1 MDKNLNNLDP
11 KLKEAYERV
20 MATNFNPQSSEPQS
34 QQAAPPAQPA
44 QENTMSQ
51 PLMQT
56 QPVEQPT
63 APAIQTIPQQPP
75 PPQNY
80 SSPLP
85 TQNPFAQTP
94 VPPPTVLTQAGSYSA
109 PAPQKKGHGLM
120 PLLFLVLGAI
130 FFAAYTVIWAKIFGL
145 L

>member
-20 MATNFNPQSSEPQS
+20 MATNFNPQAQSTQAEPL
-34 QQAAPPAQPA
+34 AQPPK
-44 QENTMSQ
+44 ENNNNQ

-56 QPVEQPT
+56 QAVEQPP
-63 APAIQTIPQQPP
+63 APVIQTIPQQPP
-75 PPQNY
+75 APQNY